1 MFVHFTALTLVIRLK
16 NEFFSLHIIRF
27 WKKAENERK
36 ICYLL
41 FWQDEL
47 LWGAAWLQKA
57 TKNLKYLNYIQ
68 INGQILG
75 AAEYDNTFGWDNKHA
90 GARILLTK
98 VKF

>member
-1 MFVHFTALTLVIRLK
+1 
-16 NEFFSLHIIRF
+16 
-27 WKKAENERK
+27 
-36 ICYLL
+36 
-41 FWQDEL
+41 

-57 TKNLKYLNYIQ
+57 TKNIKYLNYIK

-98 VKF
+98 VKSKFIKFCYIKSLIIFVGFFFV

>member
-1 MFVHFTALTLVIRLK
+1 MGFS
-16 NEFFSLHIIRF
+16 FSLHIINKAKIL
-27 WKKAENERK
+27 KKMKLKECFFFN
-36 ICYLL
+36 L
-41 FWQDEL
+41 QDEL

-57 TKNLKYLNYIQ
+57 TKNLKYLNYIM

-98 VKF
+98 V

>member
-1 MFVHFTALTLVIRLK
+1 MF
-16 NEFFSLHIIRF
+16 FFFFVL
-27 WKKAENERK
+27 
-36 ICYLL
+36 
-41 FWQDEL
+41 QDEL

-57 TKNLKYLNYIQ
+57 TKNLKYLNYIK

-98 VKF
+98 V